1 MNKPTLCLLL
11 FALASCQAK
20 QETIKEDAPTGIREI
35 STPVK
40 EGGEPNLFV
49 AKDGQTY
56 LSWVEYLD
64 DRTDALLCSRL
75 ENDRWSEPAEI
86 ARGTDWFVNWADFPS
101 VAAFQNMDGY
111 LAAHWLQKSAEGTYD
126 YDVRVAVS
134 KDGGKSWSNSFTPHT
149 DGVAAEH
156 GFVTLLPLGNGR
168 IFAAWLDGRNTKGGH
183 NHGGAEHGRAGAMT
197 LRAAEFDENGQ
208 LYEEAE
214 LDNRVCDCCQTDAAL
229 TANGPVVIYRD
240 RSEEEVRDISIVRRV
255 NGRWTAPQ
263 KVFDDRW
270 KIAGCPVNGPAIAA
284 HGQSVAIAWFT
295 AADTVSQVKVIFSE
309 DAGATFTA
317 PVRVDDGA
325 PLGRVDI
332 AYTESGDA
340 VVSWMENVAD
350 GGEIRLA
357 KVNARG
363 KVEGRLT
370 VAKTGASRRSGFP
383 VLEMVGERL
392 LLAWTHVDS
401 ATTVKTMSITF

>member
-1 MNKPTLCLLL
+1 MNRQEIITLV
-11 FALASCQAK
+11 Q
-20 QETIKEDAPTGIREI
+20 
-35 STPVK
+35 

-49 AKDGQTY
+49 ANDGQAY

-64 DRTDALLCSRL
+64 DSTDALLFSRL
-75 ENDRWSEPAEI
+75 ENDRWSEPIEI

-101 VAAFQNMDGY
+101 VAAFQKKGGH
-111 LAAHWLQKSAEGTYD
+111 LAAHWLQKSAKGTYD
-126 YDVRVAVS
+126 YDVRIALS
-134 KDGGKSWSNSFTPHT
+134 KDGGKSWSDSFKPHT
-149 DGVAAEH
+149 DGVPAEH
-156 GFVTLLPLGNGR
+156 GFVTLLPLDNGR
-168 IFAAWLDGRNTKGGH
+168 IFATWLDGRNTKGGH
-183 NHGGAEHGRAGAMT
+183 SHGDEHGHAGAMT

-208 LYEEAE
+208 LFEEVE

-263 KVFDDRW
+263 KIFNDRW

-284 HGQSVAIAWFT
+284 RGQSVAIAWFT
-295 AADTVSQVKVIFSE
+295 AADTVSQVKVIFSG
-309 DAGATFTA
+309 DAGATFTD
-317 PVRVDDGA
+317 PIRIDDGN

-332 AYTESGDA
+332 AYTESGAA
-340 VVSWMENVAD
+340 VVSWLENVAD

-357 KVNARG
+357 KVDAQG
-363 KVEGRLT
+363 KAGESLT

-383 VLEMVGERL
+383 ILDQMEGRL

-401 ATTVKTMSITF
+401 VTTVKTMSITF